1 MTGTVTRT
9 DLEVSASEQPAAPSR
24 SRWPSFVAALQYPE
38 YRNLWFGMFVSNV
51 GSWIRMV
58 AQGWLVYTLTDSP
71 FFLGLVGLSRA
82 IPVLVLT
89 PFTGVLAD
97 RMDRRWLMLVGT
109 IGTSV
114 SAGILAVLTL
124 MGHVQVWHVL
134 VLSILGAVSQ
144 SLEMPS
150 RQSLV
155 PELVEKKHIVNAI
168 GLGATAFNA
177 AGVIGPAI
185 AAVIIE
191 TIDIGAAF
199 TVSAL
204 SNAGV
209 ALTLLMMRPIKA
221 QQRTSSGFFETMAE
235 GLSYIWRTPHIFGL
249 MGLMIVFAVLGRPY
263 VELMPVFARDV
274 LNMGASGL
282 GMLSA
287 AVGFGSMIGSA
298 AVAALGS
305 FQRKG
310 IIVVGGSIAF
320 AVLLMAFGQSTW
332 APVSFIIAPVLGF
345 FTLFYMVGTNTLI
358 QSTVPGELR
367 GRVASIYGLIQL
379 GLMPMGV
386 MIEGTIGSLIGVP
399 ITVTLG
405 GMVILFTAAIGL
417 LRIPALRRLE

>member
-1 MTGTVTRT
+1 M
-9 DLEVSASEQPAAPSR
+9 
-24 SRWPSFVAALQYPE
+24 VAALQYPE
-38 YRNLWFGMFVSNV
+38 YRNLWIGMFVSNI
-51 GSWIRMV
+51 GSWVRMV

-82 IPVLVLT
+82 IPVLLLT
-89 PFTGVLAD
+89 PVTGVLAD

-114 SAGILAVLTL
+114 SAAILAVLTL
-124 MGHVQVWHVL
+124 TGVVQVWHVL
-134 VLSILGAVSQ
+134 VLSVLGAVSQ

-191 TIDIGAAF
+191 TVDIGAAF

-209 ALTLLMMRPIKA
+209 ALTLLTMRPIKA
-221 QQRTSSGFFETMAE
+221 QNRGNASFFETMVE
-235 GLSYIWRTPHIFGL
+235 GLNYTWRTPHIFGL
-249 MGLMIVFAVLGRPY
+249 MGLMVVFAVFGRPY

-274 LNMGASGL
+274 LGMGASGL
-282 GMLSA
+282 GALSA

-298 AVAALGS
+298 SVAAFGS

-310 IIVVGGSIAF
+310 LMVVGGSMIFGVLLIAF
-320 AVLLMAFGQSTW
+320 AQSTS
-332 APVSFIIAPVLGF
+332 PQVSFIVAPVLGF

-358 QSTVPGELR
+358 QSTVPGGLR

-386 MIEGTIGSLIGVP
+386 MIEGTLGSIIGVP
-399 ITVTLG
+399 VTVTLG
-405 GMVILFTAAIGL
+405 GMLILVSASAGL

>member
-1 MTGTVTRT
+1 
-9 DLEVSASEQPAAPSR
+9 
-24 SRWPSFVAALQYPE
+24 
-38 YRNLWFGMFVSNV
+38 
-51 GSWIRMV
+51 
-58 AQGWLVYTLTDSP
+58 
-71 FFLGLVGLSRA
+71 
-82 IPVLVLT
+82 
-89 PFTGVLAD
+89 
-97 RMDRRWLMLVGT
+97 MLVGT

-124 MGHVQVWHVL
+124 TGAVQVWHVL
-134 VLSILGAVSQ
+134 VLSVFGAISQ

-185 AAVIIE
+185 AAIIIE
-191 TIDIGAAF
+191 SIDIGAAF
-199 TVSAL
+199 TLSAL

-209 ALTLLMMRPIKA
+209 ALTLLTMRPIKA
-221 QQRTSSGFFETMAE
+221 QQHSGSSFLQTMVE
-235 GLSYIWRTPHIFGL
+235 GLSYVWRTPHIFGL
-249 MGLMIVFAVLGRPY
+249 MGLMVVFAVLGRPY

-274 LNMGASGL
+274 LGMGASGL

-287 AVGFGSMIGSA
+287 AVGFGSMIGSG

-310 IIVVGGSIAF
+310 LLVVGGSIFFALLLIAF
-320 AVLLMAFGQSTW
+320 AQSTW
-332 APVSFIIAPVLGF
+332 APVSFVVAPILGF

-399 ITVTLG
+399 LTVTLG
-405 GMVILFTAAIGL
+405 GMVILLTAGTGL
-417 LRIPALRRLE
+417 VRIPALRRLQ